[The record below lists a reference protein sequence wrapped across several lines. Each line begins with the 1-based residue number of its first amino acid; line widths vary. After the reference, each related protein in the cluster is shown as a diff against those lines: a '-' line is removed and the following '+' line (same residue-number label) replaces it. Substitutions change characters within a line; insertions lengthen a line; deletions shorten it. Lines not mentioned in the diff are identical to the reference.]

1 MNMAD
6 VDLNLLTAFEAL
18 MRERSVGGA
27 ALRLGVGQPAASHAL
42 ARLRVLFADELL
54 RRQGRVMVPTPRA
67 LALAEP
73 IGRALAAARE
83 ALEPVAAFDPATARR
98 VFTLSG
104 GDYVLSTIAPGLIAA
119 VRGGAP
125 NVDLRFRFVEKTQIE
140 KLLDEGVIDLA
151 LGVFPNPAKRF
162 EMRQIFEEHFV
173 CVARRDH
180 PVFQGGLDLAGYAAA
195 PHLLVTERGDDFGA
209 VDEALA
215 RVGLTRRIALTVPS
229 VLAVRRLL
237 LGSDLIATIGE
248 RVAGGFAQEPR
259 LALAATPLALPPW
272 KLSLLSRRGPQPD
285 AGLTWLIG
293 LILRTGAAL
302 AVAA

>member
-1 MNMAD
+1 MAD

-27 ALRLGVGQPAASHAL
+27 AVRLGVGQPAASHAL
-42 ARLRVLFADELL
+42 ARLRILFADELL
-54 RRQGRVMVPTPRA
+54 RRQGRTMVPTPRA

-83 ALEPVAAFDPATARR
+83 ALEPVAAFDPATDRR

-104 GDYVLSTIAPGLIAA
+104 GDYVLSTIVPGLIAA
-119 VRGGAP
+119 IRRGAP
-125 NVDLRFRFVEKTQIE
+125 NVDLRFRFIEKTLIE
-140 KLLDEGVIDLA
+140 RLLDEGVIDLA
-151 LGVFPNPAKRF
+151 LGVFPNAAKRF
-162 EMRQIFEEHFV
+162 DARLIFEERFV

-180 PVFQGGLDLAGYAAA
+180 PAFDGGLDLAGYAAA

-215 RVGLTRRIALTVPS
+215 GVGLTRRIALTVPS

-248 RVAGGFAQEPR
+248 RVAGGFSQEPL
-259 LALAATPLALPPW
+259 LALAPAPLAIPPW
-272 KLSLLSRRGPQPD
+272 KLSMLSRRAPQRD
-285 AGLTWLIG
+285 AGLAWLAS
-293 LILRTGAAL
+293 LILQAGSAGRAPA
-302 AVAA
+302 

>member
-1 MNMAD
+1 M
-6 VDLNLLTAFEAL
+6 
-18 MRERSVGGA
+18 
-27 ALRLGVGQPAASHAL
+27 
-42 ARLRVLFADELL
+42 
-54 RRQGRVMVPTPRA
+54 
-67 LALAEP
+67 
-73 IGRALAAARE
+73 
-83 ALEPVAAFDPATARR
+83 AAFDPATARR